1 MVTGPGHDEGVSES
15 LEHVLGGFKHFGL
28 RRCCALCSCGY
39 ETRPVEATD
48 GETHEE
54 VARQLLITEH
64 GARER
69 HPGETV
75 GVPCAGGTGSASA
88 AP

>member
-15 LEHVLGGFKHFGL
+15 LEHVLGGFQHFGL
-28 RRCCALCSCGY
+28 RRCRALCSCGY
-39 ETRPVEATD
+39 ETRPAEATG
-48 GETHEE
+48 GESQEE
-54 VARQLLITEH
+54 VARRLLITEH

-69 HPGETV
+69 YPGETV
-75 GVPCAGGTGSASA
+75 GVPYAGGRDPASA